1 MTQIKEIQALR
12 GIAVLLV
19 ILYHFNIT
27 GFNSGFVG
35 VDIFFVISGFII
47 TRQISLL
54 IQKDKFFLSEFYL
67 KRIKRL
73 FPALFIVVLSC
84 FIIAIFIYPPNDLLR
99 FSKESIFSL
108 FGMQNF
114 FLLNQA
120 GYFDVSAITRTLLH
134 IWSLSIEEQFYLFW
148 PFLLLFVMKKLN
160 KKRNIL
166 LILCMISGSILLNFI
181 FKNYEN
187 LVFYMLP
194 FRAFEF
200 LIGAIA
206 FLLYEDIQKLKIVQ
220 YNSLGYIIIAV
231 LFFVIIFNNETSSL
245 VFILAVI
252 FLTFLLFFI
261 QKNLIL
267 SNSVLCY
274 LGNISYSLYLIHWPI
289 LVFYLFYELKSLEEL
304 LFIEKVCL
312 IFLSFILSMLSYY
325 YIENKFRHTSFV
337 SIRWKIL
344 FIMISVFVVSMLIVI
359 KEKGLTARYSEQ
371 IRKNLDYLALNH
383 DDYTWENFKLFKEF
397 KHYSFKTFHDLP
409 IKQKGNFEENE
420 KTKLL
425 VIGDSQAA
433 DFVNL
438 LVDSEKTNFQ
448 LRTIP
453 ISAGCQSIVLPL
465 DNYHEFA
472 EKNTQIRKVDIPYCE
487 REHTYLWR
495 SEVVKEADVIV
506 IAAHYYPW
514 SIKFL
519 NDTVDF
525 FKNKNPNAKVYFLEL
540 KNQKYFA
547 SSILISST
555 IKNNVLDIKAIEVN
569 KLMKQAVGETSI
581 ISLNNIFCDSY
592 DNCEVLTE
600 SLYPILFDKI
610 HFTPKGSEFIAKHQ
624 NFDELINR
632 ILK

>member
-19 ILYHFNIT
+19 ILYHFKIS
-27 GFNSGFVG
+27 GFNSAFVG

-120 GYFDVSAITRTLLH
+120 GYFDASAITKTLLH
-134 IWSLSIEEQFYLFW
+134 IWSLSIEEQFYFFW

-160 KKRNIL
+160 KKRNLL
-166 LILCMISGSILLNFI
+166 LILCMILCSIILNVI
-181 FKNYEN
+181 FKNYAN
-187 LVFYMLP
+187 FIFYMLP

-200 LIGAIA
+200 LIGAMA
-206 FLLYEDIQKLKIVQ
+206 FLLYEDVQKLKIVQ
-220 YNSLGYIIIAV
+220 YNSLGYILITA
-231 LFFVIIFNNETSSL
+231 LFFVIVYSHETSL
-245 VFILAVI
+245 VFILAVT
-252 FLTFLLFFI
+252 FLTFLLLFVR
-261 QKNLIL
+261 KNLIL
-267 SNSVLCY
+267 SNPMLCY
-274 LGNISYSLYLIHWPI
+274 IGNISYSLYLIHWPI

-304 LFIEKVCL
+304 LFIEKLCL
-312 IFLSFILSMLSYY
+312 IFLSFILSVLSYN

-344 FIMISVFVVSMLIVI
+344 FVIVIVFIISMLIVI
-359 KEKGLTARYSEQ
+359 KEKGLTTRYSEQ
-371 IRKNLDYLALNH
+371 IQKNLDYLALNH

-409 IKQKGNFEENE
+409 IKQKGNFEENG

-465 DNYHEFA
+465 DNYYEFA

-495 SEVVKEADVIV
+495 SEVVKEAEVIV

-514 SIKFL
+514 ATKFL
-519 NDTVDF
+519 KDTVDF
-525 FKNKNPNAKVYFLEL
+525 FKNTNPNAKVYFLEL

-547 SSILISST
+547 SSILISPT

-569 KLMKQAVGETSI
+569 ELMKEAVGEVSI
-581 ISLNNIFCDSY
+581 ISLNSIFCESY
-592 DNCEVLTE
+592 DNCKVLTE

-610 HFTPKGSEFIAKHQ
+610 HFTPEGSEFIAKHQ
-624 NFDELINR
+624 KFDELINR